1 MSQISKAAQYRSF
14 YDVAKKITNP
24 EARLAFYDALDA
36 YRFDGIE
43 PENLPLEAD
52 IAFTAIKANI
62 DADLGRKHAGAPEG
76 NQNARKQL
84 KNNSETIENNSKQL
98 IVSEKT
104 NNVNDNEDVN
114 EDVNANDNAQEESR
128 ACYVSGIPVLK
139 ITKTDFDPFLK
150 WVFDT
155 ICEHNK
161 SHAPGRKLPISRNFI
176 TFKQCEGRQLCNVLH
191 EYDAVD
197 IKTALTNYLHVADM
211 DTWKSSFSF
220 TAFCTHINEYTAEY
234 FSPDKFE
241 KNENKRPA
249 IEYIKQFIHDKLAE
263 TKFPIDVAVFIY
275 HRKDWLAQGRPDG
288 AEYLKLQKQ
297 WVTDD
302 RAAGV
307 DYEKANNGWESN
319 T

>member
-76 NQNARKQL
+76 NQNARKQS

-104 NNVNDNEDVN
+104 NNVNDNEDV
-114 EDVNANDNAQEESR
+114 DVNENANEESC
-128 ACYVSGIPVLK
+128 ACSTPAETPVLK
-139 ITKTDFDPFLK
+139 IGKSEFDLFLNR
-150 WVFDT
+150 VFNLIRD
-155 ICEHNK
+155 HNK
-161 SHAPGRKLPISRNFI
+161 THAPARKMPISRDIFS
-176 TFKQCEGRQLCNVLH
+176 FRQSEGRQLCNVLH
-191 EYDAVD
+191 DYDAPT
-197 IKTALTNYLHVADM
+197 ILTALTNYLHVADM
-211 DTWKSSFSF
+211 DTWKSSFTF
-220 TAFCTHINEYTAEY
+220 TAFCTHINEYTSEY

-249 IEYIKQFIHDKLAE
+249 IEYVKQFIHDKLAE
-263 TKFPIDVAVFIY
+263 DKFPINVAVFIY
-275 HRKDWLAQGRPDG
+275 HRKEWLAQGRPDG

-297 WVTDD
+297 WEIDD

-307 DYEKANNGWESN
+307 DYEKANDGWESN

>member
-84 KNNSETIENNSKQL
+84 KNNSETIKNNSKQL

-104 NNVNDNEDVN
+104 NNVDVN
-114 EDVNANDNAQEESR
+114 EDVDVNENANEELC
-128 ACYVSGIPVLK
+128 ACSAPAEMPALK
-139 ITKTDFDPFLK
+139 ITKSDFDPFLER
-150 WVFDT
+150 VFDL
-155 ICEHNK
+155 ICVHNAG
-161 SHAPGRKLPISRNFI
+161 HTPARKMPISRNMLSFR
-176 TFKQCEGRQLCNVLH
+176 QSEGRQLCNLLH
-191 EYDAVD
+191 DYDAKT
-197 IKTALTNYLHVADM
+197 IITALTNYLHVADL
-211 DTWKSSFSF
+211 DTWKSTFSF
-220 TAFCTHINEYTAEY
+220 KAFCTHINEYTPEY
-234 FSPDKFE
+234 FSVDKFE
-241 KNENKRPA
+241 KNENKRPG
-249 IEYIKQFIHDKLAE
+249 IDYVKEFIDRKLAE
-263 TKFPIDVAVFIY
+263 NPIRINVAVFIY

-288 AEYLKLQKQ
+288 AEYLKLQKK
-297 WVTDD
+297 WESDD
-302 RAAGV
+302 REAGV
-307 DYEKANNGWESN
+307 DYSVANDKWESN

>member
-24 EARLAFYDALDA
+24 GARIAFYDALDA

-98 IVSEKT
+98 IDLEKT
-104 NNVNDNEDVN
+104 NNVDVN
-114 EDVNANDNAQEESR
+114 EDVNVNENANEELC
-128 ACYVSGIPVLK
+128 ACSAPTETPVLK
-139 ITKTDFDPFLK
+139 IGKSEFDLFLNR
-150 WVFDT
+150 VFNLIRD
-155 ICEHNK
+155 HNK
-161 SHAPGRKLPISRNFI
+161 THAPARKMPISRDIFS
-176 TFKQCEGRQLCNVLH
+176 FRQSEGRQLCNVLH
-191 EYDAVD
+191 DYDAPT
-197 IKTALTNYLHVADM
+197 ILTALTNYLHVADM
-211 DTWKSSFSF
+211 DTWKSSFTF

-249 IEYIKQFIHDKLAE
+249 IEYVKQFIHDKLAE
-263 TKFPIDVAVFIY
+263 DKFPINVAVFIY
-275 HRKDWLAQGRPDG
+275 HRKEWLAQGRPDG

-297 WVTDD
+297 WETDD

>member
-1 MSQISKAAQYRSF
+1 MSRESF
-14 YDVAKKITNP
+14 VIHTEYIEDLP
-24 EARLAFYDALDA
+24 EANKAEFLLYIYNYGSKGEEPELDGLVQTIWVKIKRRMDAEEDA
-36 YRFDGIE
+36 YNTRLKG
-43 PENLPLEAD
+43 NA
-52 IAFTAIKANI
+52 A
-62 DADLGRKHAGAPEG
+62 GGSKHKG
-76 NQNARKQL
+76 NQYSKNGSQL
-84 KNNSETIENNSKQL
+84 PKLPKEWKSME
-98 IVSEKT
+98 VSGSHGSD
-104 NNVNDNEDVN
+104 NDSVN
-114 EDVNANDNAQEESR
+114 EFVNEIEHAQEESC
-128 ACYVSGIPVLK
+128 ACSAPAETPVLK
-139 ITKTDFDPFLK
+139 IQKSEFDPFLK

-176 TFKQCEGRQLCNVLH
+176 TFKQSEGRQLCNVLH

-220 TAFCTHINEYTAEY
+220 QAFCTHINEYTAEY

-249 IEYIKQFIHDKLAE
+249 IEYVKQFIHDKLAE

-275 HRKDWLAQGRPDG
+275 HRKDWLSQGRPDG

-297 WVTDD
+297 WEIDD

-307 DYEKANNGWESN
+307 DYEKANDGWESN

>member
-14 YDVAKKITNP
+14 YEVAKKITNP

-84 KNNSETIENNSKQL
+84 KNNSETIKNNSKQL
-98 IVSEKT
+98 IDFEKT
-104 NNVNDNEDVN
+104 NNVDVN
-114 EDVNANDNAQEESR
+114 EDVDVNENANEELC
-128 ACYVSGIPVLK
+128 ACSAPAETPVLK
-139 ITKTDFDPFLK
+139 ITKSEFDPFLNK
-150 WVFDT
+150 IFDL
-155 ICEHNK
+155 ICAHNK
-161 SHAPGRKLPISRNFI
+161 SHGPARKMPISRNI
-176 TFKQCEGRQLCNVLH
+176 ISFKQSEGRQLCNLLL
-191 EYDAVD
+191 EFDAPT
-197 IKTALTNYLHVADM
+197 ILTALTNYLHVADM
-211 DTWKSSFSF
+211 DTWKSTFSF
-220 TAFCTHINEYTAEY
+220 KAFCTHINEYTTEY
-234 FSPDKFE
+234 FSVDKFE

-249 IEYIKQFIHDKLAE
+249 IEYVKQFIHDKLAE
-263 TKFPIDVAVFIY
+263 VKFPINVAVFIY

-297 WVTDD
+297 WETDD

-307 DYEKANNGWESN
+307 NYEKANEGWESN

>member
-84 KNNSETIENNSKQL
+84 KNNSETIKNNSKQL
-98 IVSEKT
+98 IDLEKT
-104 NNVNDNEDVN
+104 NNVDVN
-114 EDVNANDNAQEESR
+114 EDVNVNENANEELC
-128 ACYVSGIPVLK
+128 ACSAPAETPIIKIPREE
-139 ITKTDFDPFLK
+139 FEPFMN

-155 ICEHNK
+155 ICQHNK
-161 SHAPGRKLPISRNFI
+161 THAPARKMPISRNI
-176 TFKQCEGRQLCNVLH
+176 LSFKQSEGRQLCNLLH
-191 EYDAVD
+191 DYDWLD

-211 DTWKSSFSF
+211 DTWKSSFTF

-249 IEYIKQFIHDKLAE
+249 IEYVKQFIHDKLAE
-263 TKFPIDVAVFIY
+263 TNFPIDVAVFIY
-275 HRKDWLAQGRPDG
+275 HRKDWIAQGRPDG

-297 WVTDD
+297 WVAGDK
-302 RAAGV
+302 AAGV
-307 DYEKANNGWESN
+307 DYEKANDGWESN

>member
-24 EARLAFYDALDA
+24 GARLAFYDALDA

-98 IVSEKT
+98 IDLEKT
-104 NNVNDNEDVN
+104 NNVDVN
-114 EDVNANDNAQEESR
+114 EDVNVNENANEELC
-128 ACYVSGIPVLK
+128 ACSAPTETPVLK
-139 ITKTDFDPFLK
+139 IGKSEFDLFLNR
-150 WVFDT
+150 VFNLIRD
-155 ICEHNK
+155 HNK
-161 SHAPGRKLPISRNFI
+161 THAPARKMPISRDIFS
-176 TFKQCEGRQLCNVLH
+176 FRQSEGRQLCNVLH
-191 EYDAVD
+191 DYDAPT
-197 IKTALTNYLHVADM
+197 ILTALTNYLHVADM
-211 DTWKSSFSF
+211 DTWKSSFTF
-220 TAFCTHINEYTAEY
+220 TAFCTPINEYTAEY

-249 IEYIKQFIHDKLAE
+249 IEYVKQFIHDKLAE
-263 TKFPIDVAVFIY
+263 DKFPINVAVFIY
-275 HRKDWLAQGRPDG
+275 HRKEWLAQGRPDG

-297 WVTDD
+297 WETDD

>member
-1 MSQISKAAQYRSF
+1 MSQISKAAQYRSY
-14 YDVAKKITNP
+14 YDVARKITNP

-62 DADLGRKHAGAPEG
+62 DADLSRKHAGAPEG
-76 NQNARKQL
+76 NQNAKKQS

-98 IVSEKT
+98 IDFEKT
-104 NNVNDNEDVN
+104 NNVDVN
-114 EDVNANDNAQEESR
+114 EDVDVNDNANEELR
-128 ACYVSGIPVLK
+128 ARYSPAETPTLLIPK
-139 ITKTDFDPFLK
+139 SEFDGFLQ
-150 WVFDT
+150 WVYHT
-155 ICEHNK
+155 IGTHNK
-161 SHAPGRKLPISRNFI
+161 NHGPARRMPISKTFLS
-176 TFKQCEGRQLCNVLH
+176 FKQNEGRQLCNVLH
-191 EYDAVD
+191 GFDWQD

-249 IEYIKQFIHDKLAE
+249 IEYVKQFIHDKLAE
-263 TKFPIDVAVFIY
+263 TKFPINVAVFIY
-275 HRKDWLAQGRPDG
+275 HRKEWLAQGRPDG

-297 WVTDD
+297 WEIND

-307 DYEKANNGWESN
+307 DYEKANDGWESN

>member
-43 PENLPLEAD
+43 PDNLPLEAD

-104 NNVNDNEDVN
+104 NNEDVN
-114 EDVNANDNAQEESR
+114 EDVDVNENANEELC
-128 ACYVSGIPVLK
+128 ACSAPAETPLIRIPRK
-139 ITKTDFDPFLK
+139 EFEPFMN

-155 ICEHNK
+155 ICQHNK
-161 SHAPGRKLPISRNFI
+161 THGPARKMPISRNI
-176 TFKQCEGRQLCNVLH
+176 LSFKQSEGRQLCNLLH
-191 EYDAVD
+191 DYDWLD

-211 DTWKSSFSF
+211 DTWKSSFTF
-220 TAFCTHINEYTAEY
+220 TAFCTHINEYTAEF

-249 IEYIKQFIHDKLAE
+249 IEYVKQFIHDKLAE
-263 TKFPIDVAVFIY
+263 DKFPINVAVFIY

-297 WVTDD
+297 WETDD

-307 DYEKANNGWESN
+307 DYEKANDGWESN

>member
-84 KNNSETIENNSKQL
+84 KNNSETIKNNSKQL
-98 IVSEKT
+98 IDLEKT
-104 NNVNDNEDVN
+104 NNVDVN
-114 EDVNANDNAQEESR
+114 EDVNVNENANEELC
-128 ACYVSGIPVLK
+128 ACSAPAEKPVLNVGK
-139 ITKTDFDPFLK
+139 SEFDLFLNR
-150 WVFDT
+150 VFNLIRD
-155 ICEHNK
+155 HNK
-161 SHAPGRKLPISRNFI
+161 THAPARKMPISRDIFS
-176 TFKQCEGRQLCNVLH
+176 FRQSEGRQLCNVLH
-191 EYDAVD
+191 DYDAPT
-197 IKTALTNYLHVADM
+197 ILTALTNYLHVADM
-211 DTWKSSFSF
+211 DTWKSSFTF

-234 FSPDKFE
+234 FSVDKFE

-249 IEYIKQFIHDKLAE
+249 LEYVKQFIHDKLAE
-263 TKFPIDVAVFIY
+263 TNFPIDVAVFIY
-275 HRKDWLAQGRPDG
+275 HRKDWIAQGRPDG

-297 WVTDD
+297 WVADD
-302 RAAGV
+302 KAAGV
-307 DYEKANNGWESN
+307 DYEKANDGWESN

>member
-14 YDVAKKITNP
+14 YEVAKKITNP

-76 NQNARKQL
+76 NQNARKQS

-98 IVSEKT
+98 IDLEKT
-104 NNVNDNEDVN
+104 NNVDVN
-114 EDVNANDNAQEESR
+114 EDVNVNENANNESC
-128 ACYVSGIPVLK
+128 ACSAPAETPVLK
-139 ITKTDFDPFLK
+139 IGKSEFDLFLNR
-150 WVFDT
+150 VFNLIRD
-155 ICEHNK
+155 HNK
-161 SHAPGRKLPISRNFI
+161 THAPARKMPISRDIFNFR
-176 TFKQCEGRQLCNVLH
+176 QSEGRQLCNVLH
-191 EYDAVD
+191 DYDAPT
-197 IKTALTNYLHVADM
+197 ILTALTNYLHVADM

-220 TAFCTHINEYTAEY
+220 QAFCTHINEYTAEY

-241 KNENKRPA
+241 KNESKRPA
-249 IEYIKQFIHDKLAE
+249 IEYVKQFIHDKLAE

-297 WVTDD
+297 WVVND

>member
-1 MSQISKAAQYRSF
+1 MSQISKAAQYRSY
-14 YDVAKKITNP
+14 YDVARKITNP

-52 IAFTAIKANI
+52 IAFTAIRANI
-62 DADLGRKHAGAPEG
+62 DADLSRKHAGAPEG
-76 NQNARKQL
+76 NQNAKKQS
-84 KNNSETIENNSKQL
+84 KNNSETIKNNSKQL

-114 EDVNANDNAQEESR
+114 DNVNVNENAEELC
-128 ACYVSGIPVLK
+128 ACSAPAEVSFIK
-139 ITKTDFDPFLK
+139 IGKSDFDLFLNR
-150 WVFDT
+150 VFDLV
-155 ICEHNK
+155 CQHNK
-161 SHAPGRKLPISRNFI
+161 NHPPARRVPISRNI
-176 TFKQCEGRQLCNVLH
+176 LNFKQSEGRQLCNLLH
-191 EYDAVD
+191 DYDPQT
-197 IKTALTNYLHVADM
+197 IITALTNYLHVADM

-220 TAFCTHINEYTAEY
+220 KAFCLNINEYTAEY
-234 FSPDKFE
+234 FSVDKFE

-249 IEYIKQFIHDKLAE
+249 IDYVKEFINRKLGE
-263 TKFPIDVAVFIY
+263 KKPLIDVAVFIY

-288 AEYLKLQKQ
+288 AEYLRLQKQ
-297 WVTDD
+297 WETDD

-307 DYEKANNGWESN
+307 DYEKANDGWESN

>member
-84 KNNSETIENNSKQL
+84 KNNSETIKNNSKQL
-98 IVSEKT
+98 IDLEKT

-114 EDVNANDNAQEESR
+114 EDVNANENAEKSC
-128 ACYVSGIPVLK
+128 ACSAPAEIPIIK
-139 ITKTDFDPFLK
+139 IPRNEFDGFLQ
-150 WVFDT
+150 WVYNT
-155 ICEHNK
+155 ICTHNK
-161 SHAPGRKLPISRNFI
+161 NHAPARRVPISKNYLS
-176 TFKQCEGRQLCNVLH
+176 FKQNEGRQLCNVLH
-191 EYDAVD
+191 EYDWVD
-197 IKTALTNYLHVADM
+197 IKTALSNYLHVADL
-211 DTWKSSFSF
+211 DTWKSTFSF
-220 TAFCTHINEYTAEY
+220 KAFCTHINEYTSEY
-234 FSPDKFE
+234 FSVDKFE
-241 KNENKRPA
+241 KNENKRPEK
-249 IEYIKQFIHDKLAE
+249 EYFQQFIHDKLAE
-263 TKFPIDVAVFIY
+263 HTFPIDVAVFIY

-288 AEYLKLQKQ
+288 AEYLKLQEK
-297 WVTDD
+297 WVADD

-307 DYEKANNGWESN
+307 NYEKANEGWLGE
-319 T
+319 